1 MYPNG
6 YDSNVGFFEAVM
18 GSKDVIILDELN
30 HASLIDGVSL
40 SKAKIFRY
48 KHLDMQ
54 DLENILIKTDASSLV
69 AIVTDGVFSNNANIA
84 PLD

>member
-1 MYPNG
+1 LYPNG
-6 YDSNVGFFEAVM
+6 FDSNVGFFEAMM

-30 HASLIDGVSL
+30 HASLIDGISL
-40 SKAKIFRY
+40 SKAKVLIY

-54 DLENILIKTDASSLV
+54 DLENKLKETDCSSLV
-69 AIVTDGVFSNNANIA
+69 AVVSDGVFSMDGNIA